1 MLVEQEHRRVDRFRT
16 LDTPVHFSATPGSLR
31 APAPALGQHTDAV
44 LGEAGL
50 APAEIGRLRAARVI
64 A

>member
-44 LGEAGL
+44 LGEIELDAG
-50 APAEIGRLRAARVI
+50 EIEALRREGIV
-64 A
+64 